1 MTIHGAIATLE
12 RRLAYVTRAREA
24 WCGSGAQQNYAAAGA
39 RLDMLRLQLD
49 KLARAVLRADLR

>member
-1 MTIHGAIATLE
+1 MTIDGAIATLE

-24 WCGSGAQQNYAAAGA
+24 WHGSGERHNYAAAGA

-49 KLARAVLRADLR
+49 KLARAVRRADPR